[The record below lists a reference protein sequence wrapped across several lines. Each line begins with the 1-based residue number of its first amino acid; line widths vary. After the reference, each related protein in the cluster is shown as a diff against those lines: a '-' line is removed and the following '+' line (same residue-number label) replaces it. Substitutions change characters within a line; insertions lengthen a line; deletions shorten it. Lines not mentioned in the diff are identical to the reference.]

1 MYKCQH
7 PLESPGDIRGGV
19 LMLKIDQCISQ
30 MNYHGSEIQT
40 DCFVRVGMKLLVQVK
55 LRAFMYKAVQK
66 NKVKK
71 IFRKVPLE

>member
-1 MYKCQH
+1 
-7 PLESPGDIRGGV
+7 
-19 LMLKIDQCISQ
+19 
-30 MNYHGSEIQT
+30 MNYHGSEFQT